1 MSPPDGH
8 IAEPVAPAPPLE
20 KPATPAS
27 APPGPLS
34 SAFLTYRAWLLGVLT
49 LRYGADAAD
58 DLAQDTYLRV
68 HAYDP
73 PAPVR
78 SPRRLLMRIALN
90 LASNRRRDGAFEIAV
105 SPADAALTR
114 LPTPST
120 QEEAAQ
126 LAQMLLALPP
136 KLRDVFVLNHVTGL
150 TYREIAALRGISQK
164 TVEKRMSQAIARCA
178 QLMRP

>member
-8 IAEPVAPAPPLE
+8 IADPAVPAAPPAE
-20 KPATPAS
+20 TPS
-27 APPGPLS
+27 PRPL
-34 SAFLTYRAWLLGVLT
+34 ARAYLDYRAWLLGVLT

-68 HAYDP
+68 HAYEP

-78 SPRRLLMRIALN
+78 SPQRLLMRIALN
-90 LASNRRRDGAFEIAV
+90 LASNRRRKSAREVAVAPDDG
-105 SPADAALTR
+105 ALTR
-114 LPTPST
+114 RPSPST
-120 QEEAAQ
+120 QEEAAHF
-126 LAQMLLALPP
+126 AQMLLALPP
-136 KLRDVFVLNHVTGL
+136 KLRDVFVLNHVKGL
-150 TYREIAALRGISQK
+150 TYREIARLRGISEK